1 MRKKLPH
8 LPFFKTWPAN
18 KLRKLTG
25 HINEF
30 NGHPTSPQDLQYNKT
45 VGEDGKQVLR
55 TCEVPR
61 QHTHTYIYACIYV

>member
-30 NGHPTSPQDLQYNKT
+30 NGPPTSPQDLQYQKT
-45 VGEDGKQVLR
+45 AWEERKQVLKYFQI
-55 TCEVPR
+55 VHQAKNKPR
-61 QHTHTYIYACIYV
+61 FQS